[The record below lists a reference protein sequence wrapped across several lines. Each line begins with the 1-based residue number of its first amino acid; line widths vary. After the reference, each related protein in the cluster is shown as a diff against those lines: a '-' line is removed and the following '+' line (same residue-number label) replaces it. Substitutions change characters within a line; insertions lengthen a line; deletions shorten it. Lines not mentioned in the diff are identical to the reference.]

1 MQNLDR
7 KKCMIITLKV
17 IKPSLSDNSCVK
29 DQINLVER
37 GILKTDLETAED
49 LNTFIGKIVQKFD
62 TNQYSN
68 FDPMI
73 NNVKDPTVGV
83 ILK

>member
-37 GILKTDLETAED
+37 GILKTDLETAEG
-49 LNTFIGKIVQKFD
+49 LNAFIGKIVKKID
-62 TNQYSN
+62 TNQYLN
-68 FDPMI
+68 FDPVI

>member
-29 DQINLVER
+29 DQIN
-37 GILKTDLETAED
+37 
-49 LNTFIGKIVQKFD
+49 
-62 TNQYSN
+62 
-68 FDPMI
+68 
-73 NNVKDPTVGV
+73 
-83 ILK
+83 

>member
-29 DQINLVER
+29 DQINLVEK
-37 GILKTDLETAED
+37 GILKTDLETAEV
-49 LNTFIGKIVQKFD
+49 LNTFIGKNSKKI
-62 TNQYSN
+62 
-68 FDPMI
+68 
-73 NNVKDPTVGV
+73 
-83 ILK
+83 

>member
-37 GILKTDLETAED
+37 GILKTDLETAEG
-49 LNTFIGKIVQKFD
+49 LNTFIGKIVKKFD

-68 FDPMI
+68 FDPVI